1 MMLGSRSQA
10 RNLAWNWTTH
20 LPLALSLLVNIYVI
34 HTMLSIHMPVSDH
47 QLGSLQAQQAPSVQ
61 RTLYETALQAKDT
74 TAVSSEKLVLVDHK
88 GPLLARSGV
97 SLTNATPEVW
107 ASGTLG
113 ADSSVAS
120 AVEAVLTEGERKQ
133 LVDLCG
139 RCLHQTITHS
149 VEVRGIG
156 ENVFVATGRRG

>member
-1 MMLGSRSQA
+1 
-10 RNLAWNWTTH
+10 
-20 LPLALSLLVNIYVI
+20 
-34 HTMLSIHMPVSDH
+34 MLSIHMPVSNR
-47 QLGSLQAQQAPSVQ
+47 QLGSLQAQQAPMLQ
-61 RTLYETALQAKDT
+61 RTLYETAFPAKET
-74 TAVSSEKLVLVDHK
+74 EVFVNEKLVLVDHK

-133 LVDLCG
+133 LVELCG

-156 ENVFVATGRRG
+156 ENVFVATGKLAPACVTVHGPKKTVHDCAS